1 MMSENGTG
9 VGWREWLLWLP
20 WFRDKLTHGFWKEFR
35 KKHCKVLRLEHY
47 TIADRDQVLIVIT
60 EVVSGPY
67 KGKQWKLMLHY
78 NPVHDPRSRQ
88 DAINVRKQ
96 IEELVQVGGVDIYTR
111 NFYYGDGF
119 LDHLRAEHLNLTRI
133 ANPLEY
139 NFRFAVEW

>member
-9 VGWREWLLWLP
+9 IGWREWLLWLP
-20 WFRDKLTHGFWKEFR
+20 CFRDKLTHRFWKAFR
-35 KKHCKVLRLEHY
+35 KEYCQILRLEHY
-47 TIADRDQVLIVIT
+47 TIAKRDQIMIVIA
-60 EVVSGPY
+60 EVVSGLY

-78 NPVHDPRSRQ
+78 NPVHDPRSREA
-88 DAINVRKQ
+88 AIEVRRQ
-96 IEELVQVGGVDIYTR
+96 IEELVQTGDVDIYSR

-119 LDHLRAEHLNLTRI
+119 LDYLRAEHLRLSKL